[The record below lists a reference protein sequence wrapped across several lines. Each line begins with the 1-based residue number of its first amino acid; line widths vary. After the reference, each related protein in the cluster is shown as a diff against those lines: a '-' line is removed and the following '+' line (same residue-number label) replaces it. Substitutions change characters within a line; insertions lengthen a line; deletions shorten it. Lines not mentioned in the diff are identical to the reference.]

1 MSAADGNV
9 LRFRAALE
17 LFLTAGLPC
26 ADTNLVSA
34 VPTTTH
40 AQTAAEAVAF
50 PRTLARTLTLPLLF
64 VAATAYHFLQSRGHA
79 TTTVFNDEL
88 LYAKLSQSIAAGHG
102 LAIRG
107 EPFFFPAPVASLVQA
122 PAWLISSMPDAY
134 AAAKFLNAAF
144 MSAAV
149 FPAYWLARQVVRRSF
164 ALLTAAAAVATP
176 AMFYHGYL
184 MSEAVAYPVFLVA
197 VAVIAR
203 ALAGRSNRLALEVPA
218 VCVLAI
224 ATRVQF
230 LILPLAYLVGV
241 AVCGRGA
248 YRRHV
253 VPAALTA
260 VLVTALVGLPGV
272 LGQYG
277 QASASVGH
285 APGALAHWA
294 LMDGILLAYG
304 LGLAIVPAAFFGLGL
319 MLGRPRLPMERV
331 VAVLTVVCTTAFLG
345 QSSLIAAG
353 EAQRPL
359 ERYLFYVTPLCFI
372 AFFAYVERGAP
383 RRFLCSGVGLI
394 GALLLAGVSLP
405 GMTGTNAFF
414 FDAPTLT
421 GFARA
426 SYYLG
431 FPNASLLYFALPLLV
446 ALLALALPLTRRP
459 APHFF
464 ALVAIGLMGTAGA
477 AVYATD
483 RLASGWDATTFGSDP
498 QDWLDRSGLGPAR
511 YFSLPKSND
520 FLGTQVE
527 SWNRNL
533 QGIVVLGKPAT
544 DPYPVEVAHVA
555 PDGTLVISG
564 RPTRSEVLVVNTS
577 GSAIALEGRVVGRPR
592 DGLVAYRIPAHAH
605 VHSLARGLAP
615 DGWAGK
621 QLDYRAWPR
630 RAGRYELTLSLPAG
644 SLPRKVT
651 LSAGG
656 EKRAVILRAAH
667 DLHLTI
673 PTAGAPLQLVVEVPG
688 TLLGERIL
696 GAQVFALGFVPT

>member
-1 MSAADGNV
+1 M
-9 LRFRAALE
+9 
-17 LFLTAGLPC
+17 
-26 ADTNLVSA
+26 SA
-34 VPTTTH
+34 VPTTP
-40 AQTAAEAVAF
+40 AQTAAESVAF
-50 PRTLARTLTLPLLF
+50 PRVLARSLALPLIF

-107 EPFFFPAPVASLVQA
+107 EPFFFPAPLAPLVQS
-122 PAWLISSMPDAY
+122 PAWLLHSMPDAY
-134 AAAKFLNAAF
+134 AAAKLLNAAV

-149 FPAYWLARQVVRRSF
+149 FPAFWLARQIVRPSF

-184 MSEAVAYPVFLVA
+184 MSEALAYPVFLLTLA
-197 VAVIAR
+197 VLAR

-218 VCVLAI
+218 VCLLAI

-230 LILPLAYLVGV
+230 LVLPLAYLVGV

-248 YRRHV
+248 YRRHL

-260 VLVTALVGLPGV
+260 LLVTALVGLPGV

-277 QASASVGH
+277 QASTQVGH

-294 LMDGILLAYG
+294 LTDGILLAYG
-304 LGLAIVPAAFFGLGL
+304 LGLAVVPAALFGLAL
-319 MLGRPRLPMERV
+319 MLARPRAPMERA
-331 VAVLTVVCTTAFLG
+331 VAVLTVVCTAFFLG

-359 ERYLFYVTPLCFI
+359 ERYLFYVAPLVFL
-372 AFFAYVERGAP
+372 AFFAYAERGAP
-383 RRFLCSGVGLI
+383 RRFLCSGLGCI

-405 GMTGTNAFF
+405 GMTGTAALF

-426 SYYLG
+426 AYYLG
-431 FPNASLLYFALPLLV
+431 FPNASLLYTALPL
-446 ALLALALPLTRRP
+446 ALASLAFMLPLTRRGVP
-459 APHFF
+459 QFF
-464 ALVAIGLMGTAGA
+464 ALVAIAVMGAAGA

-483 RLASGWDATTFGSDP
+483 RLATGWDAQTFGADP

-511 YFSLPKSND
+511 YLSLPKSND
-520 FLGTQVE
+520 FFGTQVE
-527 SWNRNL
+527 TWNRNL
-533 QGIVVLGKPAT
+533 RGIVVLGKPAP

-555 PDGTLVISG
+555 TDGRLVIAG
-564 RPTRSEVLVVNTS
+564 RPTRSEVLVVNVN
-577 GSAIALEGRVVGRPR
+577 GSAIDLDGRVVARPR
-592 DGLVAYRIPAHAH
+592 EGLVAYRIPANAH
-605 VHSLARGLAP
+605 VHSLARGLSP

-621 QLDYRAWPR
+621 QLEYRVWPQ

-644 SLPRKVT
+644 SLPRKST
-651 LSAGG
+651 LTTGAG
-656 EKRAVILRAAH
+656 KRTVALRAGH
-667 DLHLTI
+667 NLSLSI
-673 PTAGAPLQLVVEVPG
+673 PTTGGPLELVVDVPNA
-688 TLLGERIL
+688 LLGGRIL
-696 GAQVFALGFVPT
+696 GAQVSALRFVPA